1 MTELSL
7 KIGNRIITA
16 RENSDDLTAS
26 SLVEMFTGL
35 LVGHSF
41 SEQTIIDAFD
51 YYVTET

>member
-41 SEQTIIDAFD
+41 SEQTIIGAFD